1 MAEHHRALPK
11 KYRNKKTPINAS
23 RPAADAE
30 GESGYK
36 PVPSA
41 PIIAQAPNEGNTQL
55 AREGQE
61 SIQQDVLKAT
71 DGAANI
77 NEQNENRSD
86 RPILYIAAR
95 RYGHS
100 GYLTASYRSCG

>member
-1 MAEHHRALPK
+1 M
-11 KYRNKKTPINAS
+11 
-23 RPAADAE
+23 
-30 GESGYK
+30 
-36 PVPSA
+36 PSA
-41 PIIAQAPNEGNTQL
+41 PIIAQRPGEGNTQL

-77 NEQNENRSD
+77 NEQNENKSD